1 MLNTANDEVTQLE
14 RRVETLEIL
23 LRQTQ
28 RNVIN
33 LKTELARER
42 TLRKELE
49 GKLEQCQCADRRD
62 PEEPMAVETAT
73 SLEPTGVEGAQEL
86 VPINPK
92 KAKKKTALQAGA
104 IDKQEFY
111 EQLPFVYPTGIH
123 ITKFLLIFHDK
134 LLKTRYQP
142 LMKLVLHKTKI
153 TAKEITETIGVF
165 IGLQKLQSQ
174 LQINFWLKKVCLWV
188 PGDGKIPFTAGVFCL
203 KTPDIWKIYSIDPRM
218 KPVKPQQ
225 LGLDI
230 SERLICVQACS
241 QDFEIPSEELAEGK
255 YDYHI
260 VLGVHS
266 HAPLQEFW
274 DRLTVKE
281 KYCLS
286 VPCCADY
293 GFLSHPPIFQYDD
306 FEIFSDKRR
315 VIAWGPESSA

>member
-1 MLNTANDEVTQLE
+1 MSNTANDEVTQLE

-33 LKTELARER
+33 LKTELAQER
-42 TLRKELE
+42 VAKKELE
-49 GKLEQCQCADRRD
+49 ERLVGCHCKITEDPKIMEESK
-62 PEEPMAVETAT
+62 PEESSIALFSEVENGLKGKNKRK
-73 SLEPTGVEGAQEL
+73 SNHEGS
-86 VPINPK
+86 
-92 KAKKKTALQAGA
+92 
-104 IDKQEFY
+104 IDKQAFY
-111 EQLPFVYPTGIH
+111 EQLPFIYPTGIH

-153 TAKEITETIGVF
+153 SAKEITETIGIF
-165 IGLQKLQSQ
+165 IALQKLQSQ
-174 LQINFWLKKVCLWV
+174 LKVNFWLKKVCLWV

-230 SERLICVQACS
+230 SKRLICVQAYS
-241 QDFEIPSEELAEGK
+241 QEFEIPSEELEGD

-260 VLGVHS
+260 V
-266 HAPLQEFW
+266 
-274 DRLTVKE
+274 
-281 KYCLS
+281 
-286 VPCCADY
+286 
-293 GFLSHPPIFQYDD
+293 
-306 FEIFSDKRR
+306 
-315 VIAWGPESSA
+315 